1 MTVSSPKKL
10 TVIFRIEAGCL
21 GPEGSSHVARFCVQA
36 RAKLQSLHGGFI
48 EWDVVPRDDKTL
60 PEIDYAVS
68 GKKLSRDQASRF
80 LSVFNFEIDNFEMT
94 VFDELPEM
102 IDQYF
107 GR

>member
-1 MTVSSPKKL
+1 MTISSTKKV

-21 GPEGSSHVARFCVQA
+21 GPEGVSHVDRFCVQA

-48 EWDVVPRDDKTL
+48 DWEVVPRNDKNL
-60 PEIDYAVS
+60 PEIDYAIN
-68 GKKLSRDQASRF
+68 GKMLNRDQAARL
-80 LSVFNFEIDNFEMT
+80 LSIFDFEIDNFEMT

>member
-1 MTVSSPKKL
+1 MTVPGTKKL

-21 GPEGSSHVARFCVQA
+21 GPEGTSHVAKFCVQA
-36 RAKLQSLHGGFI
+36 RAKLQGLHGNFI
-48 EWDVVPRDDKTL
+48 DWDVVPRNDKNL
-60 PEIDYAVS
+60 PEIDYAVG
-68 GKKLSRDQASRF
+68 GKQLNRAQATRLLDLF
-80 LSVFNFEIDNFEMT
+80 GQEIDNFEMT

>member
-1 MTVSSPKKL
+1 MTASSQKKL

-21 GPEGSSHVARFCVQA
+21 GPQGLSHVDRFCVQA
-36 RAKLQSLHGGFI
+36 RAKLQSLHGNFI
-48 EWDVVPRDDKTL
+48 QWDVVPRSDKAL
-60 PEIDYAVS
+60 PEIDYAVN